1 MPDPLATARGS
12 DTVSI
17 AMSAQAI
24 ITLLTD
30 FGTEDYFVGAMKG
43 VILSANPAAQIVD
56 VTHNIPPRDIHAGA
70 FNLLAVY
77 KDFPRG
83 TIHVAVV
90 DPGVGS
96 NRRPILIECGDQFF
110 VGPDNGLFSW
120 ICEREGNWRAH
131 YLTSE
136 KLFRHPTSRTFHG
149 RDVFAPVAAALSN
162 GAKPEEVGPV
172 IDKIVEL
179 ESLTPITTNDGK
191 IEGKIIHID
200 RFGNC
205 ITNLTAS
212 HVRSN
217 DSAPRLL
224 VNDADINLFREFFSE
239 NSSSDNDL
247 FMIPGSAGFIE
258 IAAQN
263 SSAANILHAQ
273 RGQLVMLGTG
283 APQQKITST

>member
-1 MPDPLATARGS
+1 
-12 DTVSI
+12 
-17 AMSAQAI
+17 MSAQSI

-43 VILSANPAAQIVD
+43 VILSANPVAQIVD
-56 VTHNIPPRDIHAGA
+56 LAHNIPPQDIHAGA

-96 NRRPILIECGDQFF
+96 NRRPILIDCGNQFF

-131 YLTSE
+131 HLTNE
-136 KLFRHPTSRTFHG
+136 KLFRHPTSKTFHG

-179 ESLTPITTNDGK
+179 ESLNPITTKDGK

-212 HVRSN
+212 HVGSN
-217 DSAPRLL
+217 NHAPRLR
-224 VNDADINLFREFFSE
+224 VNDANIDSFREFFSE
-239 NSSSDNDL
+239 GSGSDNDL
-247 FMIPGSAGFIE
+247 FMLLGSAGFIE

-263 SSAANILHAQ
+263 SSAANILNAR
-273 RGQLVMLGTG
+273 RGQSLVLING
-283 APQQKITST
+283 AAQQKTRST